1 MATKDQ
7 LRNRTVETREVVL
20 AGGLVIK
27 VKGLDRDEVRKAT
40 YEDFDESQITS
51 KKDFDKFIQKVDR
64 KRAENRMIAA
74 ALVDPEDMSEEDVEE
89 WLKGAPSG
97 DSVKVMTAIQEL
109 SGMSEEYPKS
119 PIQKNARKPGRRS

>member
-27 VKGLDRDEVRKAT
+27 VKGLDRDEVRRAT

-64 KRAENRMIAA
+64 KRAENRMIAM
-74 ALVDPEDMSEEDVEE
+74 ALVDPEDMTEEDVEE

-109 SGMSEEYPKS
+109 SGMAEEYPKS
-119 PIQKNARKPGRRS
+119 TVQKNARKPRR